1 MNKENIQRLID
12 CLNQSETF
20 IMSSVKNVCGT
31 PGCIIGHWMA
41 MEDKK
46 MEFNVKESFKE
57 FSEYLDISVNEA
69 IKICVPDNQHKEWR
83 ITSDDVKRWKR
94 LEKRF
99 ISKSDAVRMLE
110 HLQATGEVEW
120 NPKKW
125 RKEDEIKIHRNRIVE
140 KIMKSVKERPLETA

>member
-12 CLNQSETF
+12 FLNQSETF
-20 IMSSVKNVCGT
+20 IMSSVKNSCGT

-46 MEFNVKESFKE
+46 REFNVQESFKE
-57 FSEYLDISVNEA
+57 FSEYLDIPVSEA

-83 ITSDDVKRWKR
+83 ITSDDVKKSKR

-110 HLQATGEVEW
+110 HLKATEKVEW
-120 NPKKW
+120 NPNEWNQDDALKMHRKK
-125 RKEDEIKIHRNRIVE
+125 IVE
-140 KIMKSVKERPLETA
+140 KIMKSVEETPIEVA